1 MGFTINIAKGIK
13 KKPVSSKP
21 NKVSRLCTGVT
32 VKEND
37 KYMIRISLVNDPDF
51 PDYLVIPFTE
61 KSLSLVGKE
70 KVFGR
75 NKDEHGNHVCYI
87 RDKRFCTF
95 HPGLPSQYTAVVEK
109 EVCSGYVVRI
119 NGKLYFD
126 MLDIHG
132 IGENVHNL
140 PVRLDEN
147 KPLFP
152 QTNEHNT
159 D

>member
-13 KKPVSSKP
+13 KKPVSNKP

-37 KYMIRISLVNDPDF
+37 EYMIRISLVNDPDF

-75 NKDEHGNHVCYI
+75 NKWKSC
-87 RDKRFCTF
+87 
-95 HPGLPSQYTAVVEK
+95 L
-109 EVCSGYVVRI
+109 
-119 NGKLYFD
+119 LY
-126 MLDIHG
+126 
-132 IGENVHNL
+132 
-140 PVRLDEN
+140 P
-147 KPLFP
+147 
-152 QTNEHNT
+152 
-159 D
+159 

>member
-1 MGFTINIAKGIK
+1 
-13 KKPVSSKP
+13 
-21 NKVSRLCTGVT
+21 
-32 VKEND
+32 
-37 KYMIRISLVNDPDF
+37 MIRISLVNDPDF

-75 NKDEHGNHVCYI
+75 NKDEYGRNVCYI

-95 HPGLPSQYTAVVEK
+95 HPGLPSQYTTIVEK